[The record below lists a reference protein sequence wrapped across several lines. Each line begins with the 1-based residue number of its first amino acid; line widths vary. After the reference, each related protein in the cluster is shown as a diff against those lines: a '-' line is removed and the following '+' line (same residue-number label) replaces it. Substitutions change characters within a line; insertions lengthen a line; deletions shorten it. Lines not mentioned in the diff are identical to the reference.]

1 VDKKER
7 SIEEPKGTAAGV
19 WAKRLLPFLQTQSR
33 TALVMESLALVVIVG
48 VADYLAGFERS
59 FLVFYLFPIGLGAW
73 FVSWR
78 FAVILCVL
86 SVTVWITGDIAAG
99 AVYSSASVPFWNAGI
114 AAAFFLIVTALL
126 KRLRSVLNELE
137 DRVRQRT
144 TALRGEIEKRKG
156 LEKDVAEVT
165 ERERRRIGHE
175 LHDTVC
181 QHLTA
186 TSLALQVLRSKLA
199 EASLPQ
205 TEDADRGVQLV
216 EDTIELT
223 RKIAQGLFPLELEG
237 AGLPGA
243 LVELC
248 RSMASRYCIKC
259 EFKNDLPELT
269 IDSNTATHLYRIAQ
283 EAVTN
288 ATKHGHVSR
297 VSVELTHR
305 DGNVILN
312 VSDDGIG
319 FVEPLPES
327 RGLGLRIMSSRAGMI
342 GGSLSV
348 KNHSGGGVTVTC
360 RVLVSSNEPKRR
372 KDLQHVRF

>member
-1 VDKKER
+1 MDKEER
-7 SIEEPKGTAAGV
+7 SIQEPQGTAASI

-33 TALVMESLALVVIVG
+33 TALVVESLALVFIVG

-73 FVSWR
+73 FVNWR
-78 FAVILCVL
+78 FAALLCVL
-86 SVTVWITGDIAAG
+86 SVAVWITGDIAAG
-99 AVYSSASVPFWNAGI
+99 AVYSSASVPSWNAGI

-126 KRLRSVLNELE
+126 SRLRSVLNERE

-144 TALRGEIEKRKG
+144 TALRGEIEKRKR
-156 LEKDVAEVT
+156 LEKDVTEVT

-205 TEDADRGVQLV
+205 TKDADHGVQLV
-216 EDTIELT
+216 EDAIELT

-248 RSMASRYCIKC
+248 RNMAGRYRIKC
-259 EFKNDLPELT
+259 EFKSDLPELT
-269 IDSNTATHLYRIAQ
+269 LDSNPAMHLYRIAQ

-288 ATKHGHVSR
+288 AAKHGHVSR
-297 VSVELTHR
+297 VVVELTYR
-305 DGNVILN
+305 DGNVTLN
-312 VSDDGIG
+312 VSDDGVG
-319 FVEPLPES
+319 FPEPLSES

-348 KNHSGGGVTVTC
+348 KNRSGGGVTVTC
-360 RVLVSSNEPKRR
+360 RVLVPSKESKSR
-372 KDLQHVRF
+372 KDLEHVRS